1 MRSPHSFVFF
11 GINPQT
17 YFLCSCFLAKYL
29 WCVSVLDMRP
39 PALMSVFLNLCSWA
53 VEQMHEW
60 EGVLGSEV
68 TIWSSLT
75 TLFSDLECVTG
86 HNCTSVPARFATCV
100 SRLCHTN
107 MLVCVVLFT
116 GYVIKGWV
124 RALVEKIQ
132 NPAEMHPTGSDS
144 FSVFPRMFP
153 SGHCKN
159 IQWLQTQNY

>member
-1 MRSPHSFVFF
+1 MRNPHGFVFL

-17 YFLCSCFLAKYL
+17 HFLCSCFLAKCL
-29 WCVSVLDMRP
+29 RCVSVLDMRP

-68 TIWSSLT
+68 TI
-75 TLFSDLECVTG
+75 LFSDLECVTG
-86 HNCTSVPARFATCV
+86 HNCTSVPARVATCV

-107 MLVCVVLFT
+107 MLMCVVLFT
-116 GYVIKGWV
+116 DYVIKGWG

-132 NPAEMHPTGSDS
+132 NPPKIYQKCIPLEIWSDS

-153 SGHCKN
+153 SGHCIT